1 MKQLPA
7 ADATTRQRLL
17 REANNIAY
25 TDTTAGDAGRDGP
38 AAPPA
43 GAQEKAR

>member
-7 ADATTRQRLL
+7 ADAKTRQRLL
-17 REANNIAY
+17 KEAKDIAY
-25 TDTTAGDAGRDGP
+25 TDTQRDTLDAIPG
-38 AAPPA
+38 AAPA